1 MGEEGC
7 QHNSFK
13 GPCPNN
19 HNVNASHD
27 AGSHLRMEPESPST
41 TMSTMLAIDL
51 GAESGRAM
59 LGQFDGQRLHMREV
73 YRFPNDPVSLPDGL
87 YWDIL
92 RIYRE
97 ILTGL
102 AAAGGESGG
111 SIDSIG
117 IDSWAV
123 DFGLLDR
130 NGALIGNPRHYRDP
144 RNEGMLD
151 RAFGRV
157 PREEIHRATGI
168 QNLPIN
174 TLSQLLSMEDDP
186 ALSIADTMLLI
197 PDLLRYWLTG
207 DRTAEYTN
215 ATTTQL
221 FDHASGDWAWVIIR
235 RLGIPERIFLPI
247 VREGTIGA
255 PLREDVRRGAG
266 LKSPLDVVAV
276 ASHDT
281 ASAVVAVPARR
292 GNFAYIS
299 SGTWSLVGVELPEPI
314 LTADAMEDN
323 FTNEGGAFGTI
334 RFLKNVM
341 GLWLLQE
348 CRRTWRNEGRDAT
361 YEELVAE
368 ARSASPFAFLV
379 DPDDP
384 VFLAPGDMPGRIVAY
399 CQRTG
404 QGTPTGIPEIT
415 RCILESLALKYR
427 WVIERIV
434 THTGREVKVIHVVGG
449 GSRSETLC
457 QLTADATGRQIVAG
471 PVEAT
476 AMGNI
481 LVQAVAHG
489 HLGSLSD
496 IREVVRAS
504 TDLIVYEP
512 RHQSGEWDEAYG
524 RLLRLMASNAREGQE
539 IEGT

>member
-1 MGEEGC
+1 MRNR
-7 QHNSFK
+7 QSDI
-13 GPCPNN
+13 P
-19 HNVNASHD
+19 A
-27 AGSHLRMEPESPST
+27 
-41 TMSTMLAIDL
+41 MLAIDL

-59 LGQFDGQRLHMREV
+59 LGRFDGQRLHMQDV
-73 YRFPNDPVSLPDGL
+73 YRFPNEPVSLPDGL
-87 YWDIL
+87 YWNIL
-92 RIYRE
+92 QIYQE
-97 ILTGL
+97 MLAGI
-102 AAAGGESGG
+102 AAAGAESGG
-111 SIDSIG
+111 SLTSLG

-130 NGALIGNPRHYRDP
+130 NGTLIGNPRHYRDP

-157 PREEIHRATGI
+157 PRDEIYRATGI

-186 ALSIADTMLLI
+186 SISIADTLLLI
-197 PDLLRYWLTG
+197 PDLIGFWLTG

-221 FDHASGDWAWVIIR
+221 YDHTTGDWARDIIL
-235 RLGIPERIFLPI
+235 RLRIPERIFPPV
-247 VREGTIGA
+247 VREATVGS
-255 PLREDVRRGAG
+255 PLREGILRDVN
-266 LKSPLDVVAV
+266 LKASPVVVAV

-281 ASAVVAVPARR
+281 ASAVVAVPARDT
-292 GNFAYIS
+292 NFAYIS

-314 LTADAMEDN
+314 LTTAAMEDN

-348 CRRTWRNEGRDAT
+348 CRRAWRNEGHDAT
-361 YEELVAE
+361 YEELVDQ
-368 ARSASPFAFLV
+368 ARSAEPFAFLI
-379 DPDDP
+379 DPDNP
-384 VFLAPGDMPGRIVAY
+384 AFLASGDMPGRIVDY

-404 QGTPTGIPEIT
+404 QGTPGGIPEIT

-427 WVIERIV
+427 WVIERIEA
-434 THTGREVKVIHVVGG
+434 HTGRAIDVIHVVGG

-457 QLTADATGRQIVAG
+457 QLTADATGRQLIAG

-481 LVQAVAHG
+481 LIQAVAHG
-489 HLGSLSD
+489 HLSSLSE
-496 IREVVRAS
+496 IREVVRLS
-504 TDLIVYEP
+504 TELLVYEP
-512 RHQSGEWDEAYG
+512 RERDGEWDEAYG
-524 RLLRLMASNAREGQE
+524 RLLHLMA
-539 IEGT
+539 